1 MLALKVAA
9 VVGLLGAVPILGRF
23 GGQTVEM
30 SVKHSRFSVQEVV
43 VEQGTTVKFVI
54 RNDDPIDHEFI
65 VGDEE
70 VHARHEKGTERRHS
84 GVPGAVS
91 VPAKSSAETTFTF
104 DRPGRYR
111 FACHLPGHL
120 SYGMVGTVRVTG

>member
-1 MLALKVAA
+1 MIALKVAA
-9 VVGLLGAVPILGRF
+9 VVGLLGAVPLLGRF

-30 SVKHSRFSVQEVV
+30 DVKYSRFSAQEVV
-43 VEQGTTVKFVI
+43 VESGTTVTFI
-54 RNDDPIDHEFI
+54 IHNDDPIDHEFI
-65 VGDEE
+65 VGDES
-70 VHARHEKGTERRHS
+70 VHARHEKGTEANH
-84 GVPGAVS
+84 GEVPGEVS

-120 SYGMVGTVRVTG
+120 RYGMEGTIRVTR